1 MLDRLEHN
9 DNFSSEYI
17 NELIRKDQIKL
28 IMHYP
33 FYGLLLMKI
42 QVQIDQYACQM
53 TLSFNERIMI
63 SLNPKWY
70 AALEGQERLK
80 NWIHILAH
88 LILLHPARRFQ
99 KDVSVWSIACDLAVN
114 ELVSPDMVLESSPNV
129 CLMNQRLKLNLKPG
143 KLADYYYDELFNLEE
158 ALFFDNTD
166 KQINLLLP
174 TNQKLK
180 VQKMDDLE
188 ITSSD
193 LRILESELSSFIDD
207 QIKLG
212 EVSNALIEKQSEIY
226 QAYHIHWRILLKKF
240 ITGKGHITKKTT
252 YKKVS
257 RRFDQMPGKRRQL
270 GIDAFVAIDESGSIQ
285 PETWHMFLNE
295 LKLLKKIT
303 NVNFLTSRFDHTCSQ
318 PIPLE
323 SFVKEAEIQKKG
335 STDYRPIF
343 EIVERRRIRLVII
356 FTDGEGI
363 FPQNTQ
369 SNVLW
374 LLTKRTKIPNHLG
387 HVIYI
392 NE

>member
-1 MLDRLEHN
+1 MLDSLEN
-9 DNFSSEYI
+9 NNTFSSECI
-17 NELIRKDQIKL
+17 NELIRKDQMKL

-42 QVQIDQYACQM
+42 KVQIDPYASQM
-53 TLSFNERIMI
+53 TFSFNECIVI

-70 AALEGQERLK
+70 AALDGQERLK
-80 NWIHILAH
+80 NWIHNLAH
-88 LILLHPARRFQ
+88 LLLLHPTRRFQ
-99 KDVSVWSIACDLAVN
+99 KDISVWSIACDLAVN
-114 ELVSPDMVLESSPNV
+114 ELVSPEMVIESSPTV
-129 CLMNQRLKLNLKPG
+129 LVLNQELKLKLKPG
-143 KLADYYYDELFNLEE
+143 KLADYYYDELLSLEE
-158 ALFFDNTD
+158 PLFFDNKD
-166 KQINLLLP
+166 KQIELLLP
-174 TNQKLK
+174 TDQKLK
-180 VQKMDDLE
+180 VQQMDNLE

-212 EVSNALIEKQSEIY
+212 EVSNVLIEKQYEIY

-252 YKKVS
+252 YKKLS

-303 NVNFLTSRFDHTCSQ
+303 NVNFLTSRFDHTCSE

-323 SFVKEAEIQKKG
+323 AFIKKAQTQKKG

-363 FPQNTQ
+363 FPQNTHC
-369 SNVLW
+369 NFLW
-374 LLTKRTKIPNHLG
+374 LLTKRTQIPNNLG
-387 HVIYI
+387 QAIYI